1 MKKLVALLAA
11 LVMLLSCTAA
21 FAEETAEAVS
31 TITAMTVSVD
41 ESTVQS
47 YVSLL
52 DSDGSLGYAQIA
64 SAALDMLGNLG
75 IYFVEEGNL
84 GHVSVELGD
93 TVIANL
99 TGIVEED
106 GITLV
111 SSLFPHYAIHAKTED
126 LVSLTL
132 NGQSVSEEE
141 LEAAM
146 QEICTVLAPYW
157 EDVQTA
163 ASGLTLQTAEDGSLY
178 TEYTAKFAGDVF
190 SAWAARLAEDTVLQ
204 GYLQEALNASGE
216 TNENGE
222 PLTAADLIA
231 ELQAAAT
238 ELLSNGDAVL
248 SEYNVYTDETTGEQ
262 YFTITIMN
270 TVYASLCLYTNESGH
285 PVVDA
290 YLFTDTAGQ
299 DTWEAAY
306 NAIINGENTDDL
318 LLGMTIEIS
327 DSETFDGLAYLVS
340 AGVEM
345 DLWFGYTEDAGDYE
359 SYAYAAFDPG
369 MGTEN
374 GVIGLEFATVESAE
388 SMVETPSL
396 EGLTVLEVSD
406 ANLSEEDAQL
416 LLADLQN
423 YGLATLLTNAQTAMP
438 EQVSTLLSLLTAAQ
452 E

>member
-1 MKKLVALLAA
+1 MKKLVALLTA

-31 TITAMTVSVD
+31 SITAMTVSVD

-47 YVSLL
+47 YVSML

-84 GHVSVELGD
+84 DHISVELGD
-93 TVIANL
+93 TVVANL
-99 TGIVEED
+99 TGIEEED
-106 GITLV
+106 GITVV

-126 LVSLTL
+126 LASLTL
-132 NGQSVSEEE
+132 NGQSISEED
-141 LEAAM
+141 LEAVM
-146 QEICTVLAPYW
+146 QEVCAVLAPYW
-157 EDVQTA
+157 EDAQA
-163 ASGLTLQTAEDGSLY
+163 AVSGITEQTAEDGTQY
-178 TEYTAKFAGDVF
+178 IEYTAKLFGDLF
-190 SAWAARLAEDTVLQ
+190 SAWAARLAEDTVMQ
-204 GYLQEALNASGE
+204 VYLQEVLNASGE

-222 PLTAADLIA
+222 PSTVADLIA
-231 ELQAAAT
+231 ELQAAAA
-238 ELLSNGDAVL
+238 ELLSNGDVVL
-248 SEYNVYTDETTGEQ
+248 ADYSVYTDETTGEQ
-262 YFTITIMN
+262 YFTVNFMN
-270 TVYASLCLYTNESGH
+270 TVYASACLYTNESGH

-290 YLFTDTAGQ
+290 FLLTDTAGQ

-306 NAIINGENTDDL
+306 NAILSGENTDDV
-318 LLGMTIEIS
+318 LLGMTIEVT
-327 DSETFDGLAYLVS
+327 DSETFDAIASLVS
-340 AGVEM
+340 GGIEM
-345 DLWFGYTEDAGDYE
+345 DLWFGYTENAGDYE
-359 SYAYAAFDPG
+359 NYAYAAFDPG
-369 MGTEN
+369 MGTQN
-374 GVIGLEFATVESAE
+374 GLVGLEFATVESAE
-388 SMVETPSL
+388 SMVEMPSL

-438 EQVSTLLSLLTAAQ
+438 EQVATLLSLLTAAQ